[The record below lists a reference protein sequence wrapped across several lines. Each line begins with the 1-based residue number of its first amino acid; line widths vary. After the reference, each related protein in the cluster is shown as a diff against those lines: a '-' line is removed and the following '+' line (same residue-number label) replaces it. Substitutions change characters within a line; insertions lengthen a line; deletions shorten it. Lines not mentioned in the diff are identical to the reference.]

1 MQLSTDAVVIRE
13 KKLAEHDRLL
23 TLLTRDKGVLTAYA
37 RGAGRLRGSLL
48 ASTEFLCYSHFQLFQ
63 NRDRT
68 SVDRAESEMV
78 FFRVRQDLG
87 KLSLATYFCQL
98 CCELVPELDCD
109 EGYLRL
115 LLNSLFQL
123 ERDKMPPQ
131 LLKPLFELRCL
142 SMSGYM
148 PDLVACCHCGG
159 TAENGVLFSP
169 QLGVICCPHCRTPDI
184 PDPIPLSPGVFQAM
198 RHIIYGDFDRLF
210 RFRLSDQGTAE
221 LGRVC
226 ESYLLAQV
234 ERMLPALHFYQTV
247 CPPSSFREQAPM
259 NPEKEAPHGTG

>member
-142 SMSGYM
+142 S
-148 PDLVACCHCGG
+148 P
-159 TAENGVLFSP
+159 LF
-169 QLGVICCPHCRTPDI
+169 
-184 PDPIPLSPGVFQAM
+184 
-198 RHIIYGDFDRLF
+198 RHIAMDALRPTAMLALLGQVDEELRLPPAVMEDPRVRQAIRTAVLAF
-210 RFRLSDQGTAE
+210 NARLRDPQT
-221 LGRVC
+221 
-226 ESYLLAQV
+226 LARAIGHT
-234 ERMLPALHFYQTV
+234 EEADDKADDDGK
-247 CPPSSFREQAPM
+247 E
-259 NPEKEAPHGTG
+259 EKS

>member
-23 TLLTRDKGVLTAYA
+23 TLLTRDKGVITAYA
-37 RGAGRLRGSLL
+37 RGAGKLRGSLL

-68 SVDRAESEMV
+68 SVDRAESEAV
-78 FFRVRQDLG
+78 FFGVRQDLE

-123 ERDKMPPQ
+123 ERDKMPSR

-148 PDLVACCHCGG
+148 PDLVACCHCGNPPEG
-159 TAENGVLFSP
+159 GVLFSP
-169 QLGVICCPHCRTPDI
+169 QLGVICCPGCRTQDI

-198 RHIIYGDFDRLF
+198 RHIIYSDFDRLF

-234 ERMLPALHFYQTV
+234 ERMLPALHFYQPV
-247 CPPSSFREQAPM
+247 CPPQKEQTPAKF
-259 NPEKEAPHGTG
+259 EKEAPHGTG